1 MEYLISWKRKQ
12 VMRIKTIEYEN
23 FRNFKDHGTIKCS
36 TDGKMTIIYG
46 KNGDGKT
53 TLHQLF
59 QWIIYG
65 QVKFN
70 KTTTDHLYNLAFENE
85 LPFGQV
91 FNVMGRIDFEHEG
104 NEYSLTRTYTYKK
117 CVDDSEKIG
126 EDLSLQKM
134 DDDYNWKRVEQPE
147 QTIEKMLPS
156 GLAEYFFFDGESMI
170 ADLRVKGKD
179 SAAKLRKAL
188 YSMFDLDVIE
198 SAINHI
204 GRTDLK
210 TTVLGKLYLGK
221 SAIGSGGEVSVV
233 KTNIET
239 AQNTITQ
246 KDKQI
251 EEYNIEK
258 EDKKKTVQ
266 IISEQ
271 IGSTKSKAE
280 YERQRRD
287 LKRQRDLSLENA
299 KNCQH
304 QFGDAV
310 MAMFPQLLISKAVND
325 AKNKLNLQVSKNHLP
340 SGLNKRL
347 ITYLLKM
354 NTKTCICGRE
364 LCDDEK
370 EHIKKFLDMLPPK
383 SYSSMYQEFT
393 KTAMRWGNGY
403 DKDSIE
409 DIIHR
414 VLVNQDSASENEKKI
429 KELDDAEKKSKDIE
443 NLVIERQKAENRI
456 SELDSLITS
465 LSGQNDKYKIYLKQ
479 QMKQYDKLTEANEMG
494 KKATAKIEIMESV
507 LKYFVDKLEKESV
520 EYSKKLEL
528 NIQSLLNN
536 MLTSRRTVSV
546 SQEFS
551 VRVTD
556 SYNDESKSE
565 GQFAVVSF
573 AYIGGILKMLKDDEN
588 LHGKEYPLVLD
599 GPFSKLNPDQR
610 QNVVNMLPTFASQVI
625 VFSKD
630 DLHDV
635 ISSENIGRVWT
646 IESNDEKNIAKV
658 EEGKLW
664 K

>member
-1 MEYLISWKRKQ
+1 
-12 VMRIKTIEYEN
+12 MRIETIEYEN

-221 SAIGSGGEVSVV
+221 SAIGSGGEVSAV

-239 AQNTITQ
+239 AQNRLSNQ
-246 KDKQI
+246 AKDKLSRLKGKTGIKNWNVLCRWAFCFSLHENTIPTDVPINADSNVEMSWYTFAGEFSEIYDSLMI
-251 EEYNIEK
+251 EW
-258 EDKKKTVQ
+258 
-266 IISEQ
+266 
-271 IGSTKSKAE
+271 
-280 YERQRRD
+280 
-287 LKRQRDLSLENA
+287 
-299 KNCQH
+299 C
-304 QFGDAV
+304 
-310 MAMFPQLLISKAVND
+310 
-325 AKNKLNLQVSKNHLP
+325 
-340 SGLNKRL
+340 
-347 ITYLLKM
+347 
-354 NTKTCICGRE
+354 
-364 LCDDEK
+364 
-370 EHIKKFLDMLPPK
+370 
-383 SYSSMYQEFT
+383 
-393 KTAMRWGNGY
+393 Y
-403 DKDSIE
+403 DKGIE
-409 DIIHR
+409 
-414 VLVNQDSASENEKKI
+414 
-429 KELDDAEKKSKDIE
+429 
-443 NLVIERQKAENRI
+443 
-456 SELDSLITS
+456 
-465 LSGQNDKYKIYLKQ
+465 
-479 QMKQYDKLTEANEMG
+479 
-494 KKATAKIEIMESV
+494 
-507 LKYFVDKLEKESV
+507 
-520 EYSKKLEL
+520 
-528 NIQSLLNN
+528 
-536 MLTSRRTVSV
+536 
-546 SQEFS
+546 
-551 VRVTD
+551 VT
-556 SYNDESKSE
+556 
-565 GQFAVVSF
+565 
-573 AYIGGILKMLKDDEN
+573 DEN
-588 LHGKEYPLVLD
+588 LAKY
-599 GPFSKLNPDQR
+599 FKLHLERGISYLTGTNFIK
-610 QNVVNMLPTFASQVI
+610 NL
-625 VFSKD
+625 D
-630 DLHDV
+630 DLL
-635 ISSENIGRVWT
+635 NLA
-646 IESNDEKNIAKV
+646 IEA
-658 EEGKLW
+658 
-664 K
+664 